1 MRSPEVPAQVRQR
14 LVALLAEDRPD
25 GGRLLG
31 RLREL
36 RLLEGVHACSAVVH
50 LLAHLNL
57 KEDDAEELLVD
68 LLAHREHVTNALGR
82 DPGLRVAAID
92 YLSNIR
98 PLLSNPTIVEQSQ
111 FDKTERS
118 AITDDLTSLYNR
130 RHFQSA
136 LDIELRR
143 SRRYASVMSV
153 LMLDL
158 DSFKSVND
166 LHGHPFG
173 DLVLERTGRILHLA
187 VRESDVACRIGGEEF
202 AVLLPETDR
211 LGAHAVAERIR
222 HRVEREFAAS
232 RLGGRLVAMTISGG
246 IASHPEDGVDAA
258 TLVSHADQA
267 LYRSKTGGRNRI
279 VVYHAERRK
288 SVRYP
293 VSPRATATLT
303 RPELAPVGDVQAVDL
318 SLDGA
323 LLETAESFAPA
334 DAVELTLD
342 VGAGVAGEGI
352 GPLTVEGTVV
362 RVEAA
367 ERPDRSRV
375 AVAFDR
381 RLSEARMLPH
391 VLTSRP
397 FSVSGQGRGGGG

>member
-1 MRSPEVPAQVRQR
+1 MRSPEVSAQVRQR

-25 GGRLLG
+25 GERLLK

-36 RLLEGVHACSAVVH
+36 RLLEQVDSCSVVVH

-57 KEDDAEELLVD
+57 KEPDAEKLLVD
-68 LLAHREHVTNALGR
+68 LLSHRDQVAVSLGR

-92 YLSNIR
+92 YLSNVR
-98 PLLSNPTIVEQSQ
+98 PMLCNPTIVEQSQ
-111 FDKTERS
+111 FDRTERS

-143 SRRYASVMSV
+143 SRRYASAMSL

-158 DSFKSVND
+158 DTFKSVND
-166 LHGHPFG
+166 LYGHPFG
-173 DLVLERTGRILHLA
+173 DRVLERTGRILRMA
-187 VRESDVACRIGGEEF
+187 VRESDVPCRVGGEEF

-211 LGAHAVAERIR
+211 LGAHAVAERVR
-222 HRVEREFAAS
+222 RRLEGDFAANH
-232 RLGGRLVAMTISGG
+232 LGGRLVAMTISGG
-246 IASHPEDGVDAA
+246 IASHPEDGDDASA
-258 TLVSHADQA
+258 LVNYADQA
-267 LYRSKTGGRNRI
+267 LYRAKTSGRNRI
-279 VVYHAERRK
+279 VVHHAERRR

-293 VSPRATATLT
+293 VSPRASVTLV
-303 RPELAPVGDVQAVDL
+303 RPELPADDDVRAVDI

-323 LLETAESFAPA
+323 MLEAAGSFAPA
-334 DAVELTLD
+334 DSVELTLD
-342 VGAGVAGEGI
+342 VGETGQGAD
-352 GPLTVEGTVV
+352 PLVVEGTVV

-367 ERPDRSRV
+367 ERPGRRRV

-381 RLSEARMLPH
+381 RLSETRMLPH
-391 VLTSRP
+391 VLRSQPLSAT
-397 FSVSGQGRGGGG
+397 GQGGGGRG